1 MHYSYYKDMDMDRK
15 RLEKYGI
22 HQYIVRKDKV
32 KGSVNPSPIGS
43 PIFTTILLFAF
54 QYATLNKW
62 EIALGLMRLQPSAF
76 HITTL
81 FICYMLYD
89 SPHFSQNEIKSFLR
103 VMSKLYTTQTGE

>member
-1 MHYSYYKDMDMDRK
+1 MDIRK

-22 HQYIVRKDKV
+22 HQYIARKDKV
-32 KGSVNPSPIGS
+32 KVLSIPALGS
-43 PIFTTILLFAF
+43 PIFTAVLLFPF

-81 FICYMLYD
+81 FICYILYD

-103 VMSKLYTTQTGE
+103 VMSKLYTTQAGQ